1 VSLALFTRAWGAPPA
16 VNTVALPAFA
26 KNVRV
31 TVDGDSVALDEAVRR
46 ASADEQIVAY
56 RQLRAEVGHTPEGQ
70 LELARWCRKRKLVD
84 EERLHWQILLLMQ
97 PGQPEA
103 VKGLGLRKYQGSL
116 LTKAEV
122 EQAKKETRLIR
133 EAERKWG
140 PKLKQIKLA
149 LSQDDAAGRQAALDE
164 LEAIRDPPA
173 LPLVEKMFADGSTDA
188 ALLVVEMYARD
199 AAQQST
205 DALVR
210 LAIHAHDA
218 AVREKAASELR
229 YRPMESY
236 MPALI
241 GALAAPI
248 ELSLRA
254 DVERGGPTFKRYDGY
269 AYTGRLTVGLYGVVR
284 LSGNYTNRDV
294 LFWAYEMKPFSGSL
308 FTGYRPDRHQVEYV
322 LSRESPDS
330 TAPYEFHGGF
340 EAVGS
345 GGIDGQETE
354 SIRRSVAALEKRIDE
369 VNVASAEMNLRIDA
383 AIREATKGNAA
394 DQPTKVEKAADVRP
408 RLWWDWWQQQLNL
421 NNYFAKGTEVW
432 TQLGILPI
440 EEVLVGDRVL
450 TKNVDTGE
458 LAFNLVVGVDV
469 QSKRQVTAVEVGSRT
484 LVATPDQPLFVPDEH
499 WRRAG
504 ELKPGTEIECLA
516 GKQSVRSVRA
526 GTADGMYSLLIANQ
540 PNYFV
545 DQQGVLVHDA
555 TRK

>member
-1 VSLALFTRAWGAPPA
+1 
-16 VNTVALPAFA
+16 
-26 KNVRV
+26 
-31 TVDGDSVALDEAVRR
+31 
-46 ASADEQIVAY
+46 
-56 RQLRAEVGHTPEGQ
+56 
-70 LELARWCRKRKLVD
+70 
-84 EERLHWQILLLMQ
+84 
-97 PGQPEA
+97 
-103 VKGLGLRKYQGSL
+103 
-116 LTKAEV
+116 
-122 EQAKKETRLIR
+122 
-133 EAERKWG
+133 
-140 PKLKQIKLA
+140 
-149 LSQDDAAGRQAALDE
+149 
-164 LEAIRDPPA
+164 
-173 LPLVEKMFADGSTDA
+173 
-188 ALLVVEMYARD
+188 
-199 AAQQST
+199 
-205 DALVR
+205 
-210 LAIHAHDA
+210 
-218 AVREKAASELR
+218 
-229 YRPMESY
+229 
-236 MPALI
+236 
-241 GALAAPI
+241 
-248 ELSLRA
+248 
-254 DVERGGPTFKRYDGY
+254 
-269 AYTGRLTVGLYGVVR
+269 
-284 LSGNYTNRDV
+284 
-294 LFWAYEMKPFSGSL
+294 
-308 FTGYRPDRHQVEYV
+308 
-322 LSRESPDS
+322 
-330 TAPYEFHGGF
+330 
-340 EAVGS
+340 
-345 GGIDGQETE
+345 
-354 SIRRSVAALEKRIDE
+354 LEKRIDE